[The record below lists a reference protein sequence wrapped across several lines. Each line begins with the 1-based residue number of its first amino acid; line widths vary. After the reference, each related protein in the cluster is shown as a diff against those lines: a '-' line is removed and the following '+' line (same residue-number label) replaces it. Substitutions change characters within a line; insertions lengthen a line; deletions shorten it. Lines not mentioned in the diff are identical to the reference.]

1 MAKGN
6 IDSRIE
12 VKTSGIHGK
21 GVYASKRIKKG
32 KPIIEYTGD
41 RVSADEAD
49 ERYQDNPSTYLFM
62 VDNDVY
68 IDGLSNGNEARFINH
83 SCKPNCV
90 AYLEDDGRIMIY
102 SRKEIEP
109 GTELTYDY
117 QLTDEEADEIS
128 TDYTC
133 RCGSAKCKG
142 TMKGAAKKRRKSSRL
157 LKT

>member
-1 MAKGN
+1 MAKSN

-12 VKTSGIHGK
+12 VKDSGIHGK
-21 GVYASKRIKKG
+21 GVYATKRIKKD
-32 KPIIEYTGD
+32 KPIIEYTGE

-62 VDNDVY
+62 VDDNIY
-68 IDGLSNGNEARFINH
+68 IDGLSDGNEARFINH

-117 QLTDEEADEIS
+117 QLTDEGDEPDS
-128 TDYTC
+128 TPTDYTC
-133 RCGSAKCKG
+133 YCGASKCKG
-142 TMKGAAKKRRKSSRL
+142 TMKGSAKKK
-157 LKT
+157 KKKK